1 MSDKLYRLVPYNFD
15 ALEPYVIVG
24 RREMLVEVVPD
35 YEAAAEAVEQQARK
49 FPTQPTPSGSIGW
62 GATPMELATVAVAA
76 ALEGDNDEPV

>member
-35 YEAAAEAVEQQARK
+35 YEAAKVVLAR
-49 FPTQPTPSGSIGW
+49 FNIPDEDVD
-62 GATPMELATVAVAA
+62 AAVAA
-76 ALEGDNDEPV
+76 ALEGTDK